1 MIYIEFFDTAS
12 IVNICAC
19 LTDIP
24 EKVVLIGGDIKPM
37 ERYKAYYQ
45 RVFRDRGYEIEFE
58 PRKVNRN
65 SIDDIVRVLSEVVT
79 SHSDIAVDL
88 TGGDDLMLVAMGI
101 VKERFKD
108 KNIQLHR
115 FNPRTNSISDCDGD
129 GCTIKNKPL
138 HLTVQEHIRIYG
150 GDVVFGDNPRNS
162 TQTWDMNGEFISD
175 IEKMWSICKKDVH
188 RWNVQMQYH
197 AIADNLRSA
206 NDNPLK
212 IKAKGSAITKA
223 LREKKYSF
231 DYSPCWE
238 ILREL
243 CSAGLITYLNDSENL
258 SVTFKNEQVKRCLIS
273 SGRLLE
279 MKVYSTMKGLKNND
293 GSPLYDVMTGVFID
307 WDGRTAEDSYDTLN
321 EIDVLATK
329 GVVPVFISCK
339 NGHLSRDFKDEL
351 YKFKSVAD
359 RFGGQYAKKILIT
372 TALDDSQ
379 NKDSVA
385 HFRKRA
391 EDMGIR
397 IIDDLTTMSDKEAE
411 KTFRN
416 LWM

>member
-1 MIYIEFFDTAS
+1 
-12 IVNICAC
+12 
-19 LTDIP
+19 
-24 EKVVLIGGDIKPM
+24 
-37 ERYKAYYQ
+37 
-45 RVFRDRGYEIEFE
+45 
-58 PRKVNRN
+58 
-65 SIDDIVRVLSEVVT
+65 
-79 SHSDIAVDL
+79 
-88 TGGDDLMLVAMGI
+88 
-101 VKERFKD
+101 
-108 KNIQLHR
+108 
-115 FNPRTNSISDCDGD
+115 
-129 GCTIKNKPL
+129 
-138 HLTVQEHIRIYG
+138 
-150 GDVVFGDNPRNS
+150 
-162 TQTWDMNGEFISD
+162 
-175 IEKMWSICKKDVH
+175 
-188 RWNVQMQYH
+188 
-197 AIADNLRSA
+197 
-206 NDNPLK
+206 
-212 IKAKGSAITKA
+212 
-223 LREKKYSF
+223 
-231 DYSPCWE
+231 
-238 ILREL
+238 
-243 CSAGLITYLNDSENL
+243 
-258 SVTFKNEQVKRCLIS
+258 
-273 SGRLLE
+273 
-279 MKVYSTMKGLKNND
+279 MKGLKNSD